1 MIQKFEKWDLR
12 IYDIIIRTITEEE
25 IMNNKDELYSIFQ
38 DYNSKIVG
46 MHQKEYVVLI
56 LFVKRQ
62 DEYHIV
68 LEKRSSNIPQSG
80 EISFPGGKIEY
91 SDSSRLESALRETEE
106 ELGIDKKYIS
116 VLSDFVILTPPFGK
130 VLYSF
135 LATTES
141 SEFQPNREEVERL
154 IFLPVSFLTATE
166 PKSYEG
172 KITIQRP
179 DNFPYDKIPNKQKY
193 SFGTGTYTTYFYEY
207 NGDIIWGL
215 TAYLL
220 KELADTIKN
229 SIDTF

>member
-1 MIQKFEKWDLR
+1 M
-12 IYDIIIRTITEEE
+12 
-25 IMNNKDELYSIFQ
+25 
-38 DYNSKIVG
+38 
-46 MHQKEYVVLI
+46 
-56 LFVKRQ
+56 
-62 DEYHIV
+62 
-68 LEKRSSNIPQSG
+68 
-80 EISFPGGKIEY
+80 
-91 SDSSRLESALRETEE
+91 
-106 ELGIDKKYIS
+106 
-116 VLSDFVILTPPFGK
+116 
-130 VLYSF
+130 
-135 LATTES
+135 
-141 SEFQPNREEVERL
+141 ERL

-179 DNFPYDKIPNKQKY
+179 DTFPYDKIPNKQKY

>member
-25 IMNNKDELYSIFQ
+25 IMNNKDELFSIFQ

-46 MHQKEYVVLI
+46 MHQKEYAVLI

-80 EISFPGGKIEY
+80 EISFPGGKIEQ

-154 IFLPVSFLTATE
+154 IFLPVSF
-166 PKSYEG
+166 
-172 KITIQRP
+172 
-179 DNFPYDKIPNKQKY
+179 
-193 SFGTGTYTTYFYEY
+193 
-207 NGDIIWGL
+207 NGH
-215 TAYLL
+215 
-220 KELADTIKN
+220 
-229 SIDTF
+229 